1 MSIFLNGIYESD
13 DLISDLDDTTTDDEL
28 ALDSDL
34 GSELAPAEDPLEEAS
49 MVMYESQYN
58 FNQIM
63 MAIGMRELNEA
74 ARGKVAV
81 FTEADVSGFFT
92 KVKDTIKRM
101 FQRIQT
107 AINEFLIDFGGKV
120 RKDEDFV
127 HRYAN
132 EIRVGYKTDN
142 WSLEGYAYNTKA
154 AEMLDDYDK
163 ASAAMLAQAGDVSA
177 SDFDDNKTIDVKQI
191 KNDFLMKV
199 ADGNSKAAKSIS
211 SAVDELIKNTRGSD
225 SPISLTTKNVNIDD
239 VIGTLTGFEFKSAKN
254 AIRRIRDSY
263 KKAIDK
269 INKLEKNVKGDKS
282 ISNKSTILKNI
293 SKTSDLIIFERNVC
307 NSVYLA
313 YLRCLRD
320 KTNQC
325 RKIAHKCYQLG
336 KNASGEKKYDNKY
349 GSQNASA
356 LFNIDLI

>member
-13 DLISDLDDTTTDDEL
+13 DLIPDLDDTTTDDEL

-49 MVMYESQYN
+49 MIMYESQYN

-107 AINEFLIDFGGKV
+107 AINEFLIDFGSKV

-142 WSLEGYAYNTKA
+142 WSLEGYAYNNKT
-154 AEMLDDYDK
+154 AEMLDLYDK
-163 ASAAMLAQAGDVSA
+163 EAASMLAQAGNTSA
-177 SDFDDNKTIDVKQI
+177 SDFDTESIDVKEI
-191 KNDFLMKV
+191 KNEFLMKV

-211 SAVDELIKNTRGSD
+211 SAVNELIKNTRGSD
-225 SPISLTTKNVNIDD
+225 SPVSLTTKNVDIND

-269 INKLEKNVKGDKS
+269 INKLEKNVKGDKG
-282 ISNKSTILKNI
+282 ISNKNNIMKNI
-293 SKTSDLIIFERNVC
+293 SKSSDLIVFERNVC

-336 KNASGEKKYDNKY
+336 KNASDEKKYDNKY